1 MTYTFND
8 KDNLFKFTVKKEFLE
23 KCPNPEQQDLESL
36 VVNFDFKNF
45 LHNPLGPAVTYLT
58 KIPNE
63 VREAL
68 LKNEAVGLLND
79 EVVCYWLNGE
89 LMTGEN
95 LKKLKHD
102 ANFGDKFDKMLAQ

>member
-8 KDNLFKFTVKKEFLE
+8 KDNLFTFVVKKEFLE
-23 KCPNPEQQDLESL
+23 KCPNPDQQDLESL

-45 LHNPLGPAVTYLT
+45 LHNPNGHAVTYLT
-58 KIPNE
+58 KIPDQ

-68 LKNEAVGLLND
+68 LKNESVGMLD
-79 EVVCYWLNGE
+79 GKVVTYWLNGE

-102 ANFGDKFDKMLAQ
+102 AGFSDKFDAMLSK